1 MIDMIFYWNGDENN
15 AKQILIS
22 KFLDDSR
29 RHTVIPDRLE
39 FNFTSYDFDKYSDQ
53 DLLRSKIESTYG
65 LSTYGNPGIYYY
77 SGVKYDTYEDLF
89 KDLNKDRKILELSI
103 D

>member
-1 MIDMIFYWNGDENN
+1 MIFYWNGDNENN

-22 KFLDDSR
+22 KFLDSM
-29 RHTVIPDRLE
+29 RHTDIPDRLE
-39 FNFTSYDFDKYSDQ
+39 FNFTSYDFDKYPDQ
-53 DLLRSKIESTYG
+53 DLLRSNIESTYG

-77 SGVKYDTYEDLF
+77 AGVKYDTYEDLF
-89 KDLNKDRKILELSI
+89 EDLNKSRKILELSI